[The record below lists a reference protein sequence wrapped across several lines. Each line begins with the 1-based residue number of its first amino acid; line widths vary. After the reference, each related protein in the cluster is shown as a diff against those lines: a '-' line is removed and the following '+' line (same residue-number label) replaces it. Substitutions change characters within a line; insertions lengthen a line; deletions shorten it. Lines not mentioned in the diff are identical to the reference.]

1 MAENNGVSLEFIG
14 KQLAGLRED
23 VKGLT
28 EDMKGVKERL
38 DRIEHSQNRFRVRI
52 ALMETRDRDLA
63 GDLAAIARII
73 ERAGLL
79 ADLPGNL
86 EEGRGPLADVS
97 LGLPRSQANRRCPA
111 NTESYRGLGEK
122 QRKIAPQEPRPSKA
136 KVASGCPK
144 PLLLWL
150 ALIAAERTIGL

>member
-1 MAENNGVSLEFIG
+1 VNLEFIG

-23 VKGLT
+23 VKA
-28 EDMKGVKERL
+28 VKDDLVSFKETIEARL

-79 ADLPGNL
+79 
-86 EEGRGPLADVS
+86 EEGRD
-97 LGLPRSQANRRCPA
+97 
-111 NTESYRGLGEK
+111 
-122 QRKIAPQEPRPSKA
+122 
-136 KVASGCPK
+136 
-144 PLLLWL
+144 
-150 ALIAAERTIGL
+150 